1 MADKG
6 ILIVASG
13 GGHWIQMTKILPAID
28 GLRCVVV
35 TVDASVAK
43 QGDWDKFYVVQD
55 FNKNNWWLFFSV
67 VHNIIRIIKKER
79 ITHIIS
85 TGAAPGFVGVLVGRV
100 LGKKTIWID
109 SIANPEKLSLSGYM
123 ASYFV
128 DRIYTQWERLSGVR
142 GAIYSG
148 RVL

>member
-1 MADKG
+1 MTEKA

-28 GLRCVVV
+28 GLKCVVA
-35 TVDASVAK
+35 TVDPSVSK
-43 QGDWDKFYVVQD
+43 QGEWDKFYLVKD
-55 FNKNNWWLFFSV
+55 FNKNNWWLFFSSINSIF
-67 VHNIIRIIKKER
+67 NIIRKEN

-85 TGAAPGFVGVLVGRV
+85 TGAAPGFVGVLVGRI

>member
-1 MADKG
+1 MTDKA

-28 GLRCVVV
+28 GLKCVVA
-35 TVDASVAK
+35 TVDASVAQ
-43 QGDWDKFYVVQD
+43 QGEWDKFYLVKD
-55 FNKNNWWLFFSV
+55 FNKKNWWLFFSE
-67 VHNIIRIIKKER
+67 IKTIIKIIKQEN

-85 TGAAPGFVGVLVGRV
+85 TGAAPGFVGVLVGRF
-100 LGKKTIWID
+100 LGKKTIWVD
-109 SIANPEKLSLSGYM
+109 SIANPERLSLSGYM

-128 DRIYTQWERLSGVR
+128 DRIYTQWEQLSGVR